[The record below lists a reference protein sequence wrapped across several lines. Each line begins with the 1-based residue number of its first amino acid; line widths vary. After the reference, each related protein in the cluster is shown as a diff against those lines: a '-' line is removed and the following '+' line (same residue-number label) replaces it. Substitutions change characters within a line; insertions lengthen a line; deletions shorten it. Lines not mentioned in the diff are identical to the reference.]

1 MSTSRAIAP
10 SAPKRADPRRREAV
24 ASAFSDS
31 ETMAGPLVA
40 AKVAA
45 CYDAGLVSG
54 PTPKQIGRYQ
64 ILDRVAV
71 GGMAELFKAQLQGQ
85 HGFEKLVAIKKILP
99 HLAGDHSFVEMF
111 IDEARIT
118 AQLDHRNIVAVYEL
132 GTDAD
137 TPYIAMQYV
146 DGLDVL
152 ALLRE
157 CARAQIR
164 LPPDL
169 AALIARDVLDALD
182 YAPNALDARGRP
194 LGIVH
199 RDISPGNVLLSWRGD
214 VKLTDFGIARA
225 AERRHKTEAGTLK
238 GKYGY
243 MSPEQ
248 VSGADVDQRSDLF
261 AVGIL
266 LAEMVMARRLFTSTN
281 DLDILLMVRDA
292 RLDRLHKYASEFPV
306 ELRVLTV
313 RALQRRP
320 EDRWQS
326 AAQFRDA
333 LDEWIRRTT
342 RVTSRDLAAL
352 VGRVINAPTADL
364 EPDAQLSA
372 NPSIPVPEGSGLSG
386 PSTRIHMAQAEAE
399 ARAARAEFIAGDA
412 VPHGLEGDFG
422 SSGTISVSDD
432 DIMPE
437 VPAENAS
444 GPREVG
450 DIRETHVVRLVYRL
464 ARTKATGMLA
474 LEGRAGVLK
483 EAYFTD
489 GQPQFV
495 SSNVER
501 ERLGNFLL
509 AKEAVS
515 PQALQRALSVMHH
528 FGGRLADTLVGL
540 DLLDPL
546 EAYRL
551 LADQVAAKLMETFG
565 WQKGRYTW
573 IPRQPN
579 PHRSRALHL
588 DAMRVIGAGATQI
601 AEPLI
606 DEWLAANTSAFVV
619 REPAQESDLEQFGI
633 GPALLRVY
641 SMLDGRTRLGDLA
654 GKARSTDARLGLLRL
669 TYLLVQTELARLS

>member
-1 MSTSRAIAP
+1 M
-10 SAPKRADPRRREAV
+10 
-24 ASAFSDS
+24 
-31 ETMAGPLVA
+31 
-40 AKVAA
+40 
-45 CYDAGLVSG
+45 SG
-54 PTPKQIGRYQ
+54 PTPKQIGKYQ

-71 GGMAELFKAQLQGQ
+71 GGMAELFKAQLVGQ
-85 HGFEKLVAIKKILP
+85 LGFEKLVAIKKILP
-99 HLAGDHSFVEMF
+99 HLAGDKSFVEMF

-118 AQLDHRNIVAVYEL
+118 AQLDHRNIVGVYEL

-164 LPPDL
+164 LPPDF
-169 AALIARDVLDALD
+169 AALIAREVLDALD
-182 YAPNALDARGRP
+182 YAHHAVDVGGRP
-194 LGIVH
+194 LRIVH

-248 VSGADVDQRSDLF
+248 VSGADIDQRSDLF
-261 AVGIL
+261 SVGIL

-281 DLDILLMVRDA
+281 DLDILLLVRDA
-292 RLDRLHKYASEFPV
+292 RLDRLHKYAQEFPV

-320 EDRWQS
+320 EDRWQT

-333 LDEWIRRTT
+333 IDEWLRRTT
-342 RVTSRDLAAL
+342 RLGPRDLATL
-352 VGRVINAPTADL
+352 IGRVINAPTADL
-364 EPDAQLSA
+364 HGNGNTMEESPADA
-372 NPSIPVPEGSGLSG
+372 NSGLSG
-386 PSTRIHMAQAEAE
+386 PMTKAHLAQAEAD
-399 ARAARAEFIAGDA
+399 AQRARAEFIASDA
-412 VPHGLEGDFG
+412 IPDGITANEG
-422 SSGTISVSDD
+422 SSGTMSVTMDD
-432 DIMPE
+432 AMPE
-437 VPAENAS
+437 GVEPS
-444 GPREVG
+444 SQPREVG
-450 DIRETHVVRLVYRL
+450 ELREQPLLRVVYRL
-464 ARTKATGMLA
+464 AKTKGTGMLT

-483 EAYFTD
+483 EAYFAD

-495 SSNVER
+495 NSNVEK

-509 AKEAVS
+509 EMNALTPA
-515 PQALQRALSVMHH
+515 ALQRALGVMHH

-551 LADQVAAKLMETFG
+551 LAKQVAAKLMEAFS

-573 IPRQPN
+573 TARAAN
-579 PHRSRALHL
+579 PYKSRSLHL
-588 DAMRVIGAGATQI
+588 DAFRVIGAGAAQL
-601 AEPLI
+601 AEPLV
-606 DEWLAANTSAFVV
+606 DEWQQANARAFIS
-619 REPAQESDLEQFGI
+619 RELDPAGELGQFGL
-633 GPALLRVY
+633 GEALLRVH
-641 SMLDGRTRLGDLA
+641 SLLDGRTRLGDL
-654 GKARSTDARLGLLRL
+654 GGRVRSPEARLNLLRL
-669 TYLLVQTELARLS
+669 TYLLVQTDLARLT

>member
-1 MSTSRAIAP
+1 MTG
-10 SAPKRADPRRREAV
+10 V
-24 ASAFSDS
+24 
-31 ETMAGPLVA
+31 
-40 AKVAA
+40 
-45 CYDAGLVSG
+45 
-54 PTPKQIGRYQ
+54 TPKQIGKYQ
-64 ILDRVAV
+64 ILDRLAV
-71 GGMAELFKAQLQGQ
+71 GGMAELFKAKLEGNL
-85 HGFEKLVAIKKILP
+85 GFEKLVAIKKILP
-99 HLAGDHSFVEMF
+99 HLATDRSFVEMF

-118 AQLDHRNIVAVYEL
+118 ASLDHRHIVQVFEL
-132 GTDAD
+132 GNDAD

-164 LPPDL
+164 LPADL
-169 AALIARDVLDALD
+169 CALIARDVLDALD
-182 YAPNALDARGRP
+182 YAHGALDANGRP

-248 VSGADVDQRSDLF
+248 VSSGDVDARSDLF
-261 AVGIL
+261 SVGIL

-333 LDEWIRRTT
+333 LDEWLRRTT
-342 RVTSRDLAAL
+342 RVTSRDLASL
-352 VGRVINAPTADL
+352 IGGVINAPTADL
-364 EPDAQLSA
+364 HGEGGV
-372 NPSIPVPEGSGLSG
+372 VPEQIDDNGLSG
-386 PSTRIHMAQAEAE
+386 PMTRMSIARAEAE
-399 ARAARAEFIAGDA
+399 AKAARAEFIAG
-412 VPHGLEGDFG
+412 EGIPQGVTEFEG
-422 SSGTISVSDD
+422 SSGTISVTDD
-432 DIMPE
+432 DVMPAALE
-437 VPAENAS
+437 GAGS
-444 GPREVG
+444 GPRDVG
-450 DIRETHVVRLVYRL
+450 EIREMPVVRLLYQL
-464 ARTKATGMLA
+464 AKSKATGMLS

-483 EAYFTD
+483 EAYITD
-489 GQPQFV
+489 GQPQYV
-495 SSNVER
+495 SSNVEL

-509 AKEAVS
+509 QQQALT
-515 PQALQRALSVMHH
+515 PQALQRAVSVMHH

-551 LADQVAAKLMETFG
+551 LAKQVAAKLMETFS

-573 IPRQPN
+573 VPRAPN
-579 PHRSRALHL
+579 PYKARALHL
-588 DAMRVIGAGATQI
+588 DAFRVIGAGAATI
-601 AEPLI
+601 GEALVE
-606 DEWLAANTSAFVV
+606 EWLVTNTRNFVI
-619 REPAQESDLEQFGI
+619 REPVQDGELAQFGI
-633 GPALLRVY
+633 GEALLRVY
-641 SMLDGRTRLGDLA
+641 SLLDGRTRLGDLA
-654 GKARSTDARLGLLRL
+654 GRVRSPEARLNLLRL
-669 TYLLVQTELARLS
+669 TFLLVQTDFARLT

>member
-1 MSTSRAIAP
+1 MHHQPPCHPATRWIVGERRTDRVTQTSLRTAKLP
-10 SAPKRADPRRREAV
+10 NWQ
-24 ASAFSDS
+24 
-31 ETMAGPLVA
+31 LA
-40 AKVAA
+40 AL
-45 CYDAGLVSG
+45 YDAALV
-54 PTPKQIGRYQ
+54 TMTTQPKQIGKYQ

-71 GGMAELFKAQLQGQ
+71 GGMAELFKAQLIGQ
-85 HGFEKLVAIKKILP
+85 LGFEKLVAIKKILP
-99 HLAGDHSFVEMF
+99 HLAGDRSFVEMF

-118 AQLDHRNIVAVYEL
+118 AQLDHRNIVSVFEL

-182 YAPNALDARGRP
+182 YAHNALDVQGRP
-194 LGIVH
+194 LRIVH

-248 VSGADVDQRSDLF
+248 VSGSDVDARSDLF
-261 AVGIL
+261 SIGIL

-281 DLDILLMVRDA
+281 ELDILLMVRDA

-342 RVTSRDLAAL
+342 RATARDLAAL
-352 VGRVINAPTADL
+352 IGRVINSPTADL
-364 EPDAQLSA
+364 EGTTPDANRVLEDE
-372 NPSIPVPEGSGLSG
+372 PSGLSG
-386 PSTRIHMAQAEAE
+386 PGTRINMAAAEAE
-399 ARAARAEFIAGDA
+399 AARARAEFIASHA
-412 VPHGLEGDFG
+412 VPDPARDFG
-422 SSGTISVSDD
+422 SGATTLSGD

-437 VPAENAS
+437 KPAEQPS
-444 GPREVG
+444 GPREIGELKEQPVL
-450 DIRETHVVRLVYRL
+450 RVLFRL
-464 ARTKATGMLA
+464 ARTKGTGMLV

-483 EAYFTD
+483 EAYFLE

-495 SSNVER
+495 NSNVES

-509 AKEAVS
+509 EQQALS
-515 PQALQRALSVMHH
+515 PQALQRAISVMHH

-546 EAYRL
+546 EAYRM
-551 LADQVAAKLMETFG
+551 LAKQVAAKLIETFS

-573 IPRQPN
+573 TPRTQN
-579 PHRSRALHL
+579 PYKSRSLHL
-588 DAMRVIGAGATQI
+588 DAFRVIGAGAAQLT
-601 AEPLI
+601 ETLV
-606 DEWLAANTSAFVV
+606 DDWLATNTRAFVS
-619 REPAQESDLEQFGI
+619 REPAQESDLAQFGL
-633 GPALLRVY
+633 GEALMRVY
-641 SMLDGRTRLGDLA
+641 SLLDGRTRLGDLA
-654 GKARSTDARLGLLRL
+654 ARVRSKEARLNLLRL
-669 TYLLVQTELARLS
+669 AYLLVQTDFARLS

>member
-1 MSTSRAIAP
+1 MSVGP
-10 SAPKRADPRRREAV
+10 PPK
-24 ASAFSDS
+24 
-31 ETMAGPLVA
+31 T
-40 AKVAA
+40 
-45 CYDAGLVSG
+45 
-54 PTPKQIGRYQ
+54 IGRYQ
-64 ILDRVAV
+64 IIDRLAV
-71 GGMAELFKAQLQGQ
+71 GGMAELFKATLVGQ

-99 HLAGDHSFVEMF
+99 HLAVDQSFVEMF

-118 AQLDHRNIVAVYEL
+118 AQLDHRHIVAVFEL

-182 YAPNALDARGRP
+182 YAHNATDTSGRP

-248 VSGADVDQRSDLF
+248 VSGGDVDARADLF
-261 AVGIL
+261 SVGIL

-333 LDEWIRRTT
+333 IDEWIRRTT
-342 RVTSRDLAAL
+342 RVTSRDLGTL
-352 VGRVINAPTADL
+352 IGRVINQPTAEL
-364 EPDAQLSA
+364 EGVVEETKD
-372 NPSIPVPEGSGLSG
+372 EGLSG
-386 PSTRIHMAQAEAE
+386 PMTRMSIAKAEAE
-399 ARAARAEFIAGDA
+399 AALARAQYIAGDA
-412 VPHGLEGDFG
+412 IPDGIGFEG
-422 SSGTISVSDD
+422 SSGTVSISDD
-432 DIMPE
+432 DVMPE
-437 VPAENAS
+437 PLEQAS

-450 DIRETHVVRLVYRL
+450 DLREHPVLRVVYRL
-464 ARTKATGMLA
+464 AKTKGTGMLS

-483 EAYFTD
+483 EAYFAD

-495 SSNVER
+495 NSNVES

-509 AKEAVS
+509 EQEALT
-515 PQALQRALSVMHH
+515 PQALQRAVAVMHH

-551 LADQVAAKLMETFG
+551 LAKQVAAKLMEAFS

-573 IPRQPN
+573 TPRAVN
-579 PHRSRALHL
+579 PYKSRALHL
-588 DAMRVIGAGATQI
+588 DAFRVIGAGSAQLGEPLVDEWVQAHTRTFLV
-601 AEPLI
+601 AEPVQ
-606 DEWLAANTSAFVV
+606 DGELA
-619 REPAQESDLEQFGI
+619 QFGL
-633 GPALLRVY
+633 GEALLRVY
-641 SMLDGRTRLGDLA
+641 SLMDGRTRLGDLA
-654 GKARSTDARLGLLRL
+654 ARVRSPEARLNLLRL
-669 TYLLVQTELARLS
+669 TYLLVQTDLARLS

>member
-1 MSTSRAIAP
+1 
-10 SAPKRADPRRREAV
+10 
-24 ASAFSDS
+24 
-31 ETMAGPLVA
+31 
-40 AKVAA
+40 
-45 CYDAGLVSG
+45 VSG
-54 PTPKQIGRYQ
+54 GTPKQIGRYQ

-71 GGMAELFKAQLQGQ
+71 GGMAELFKAQLQGNL
-85 HGFEKLVAIKKILP
+85 GFEKLVAIKKILP
-99 HLAGDHSFVEMF
+99 HLAADKNFIEMF

-118 AQLDHRNIVAVYEL
+118 AQLDHRNIVGVYEL

-152 ALLRE
+152 GLLRE
-157 CARAQIR
+157 CARAQVR

-182 YAPNALDARGRP
+182 YAHNALDVQGRS
-194 LGIVH
+194 LEIVH

-225 AERRHKTEAGTLK
+225 AERKHKTEAGTLK

-248 VSGADVDQRSDLF
+248 VSGGDVDQRSDLF
-261 AVGIL
+261 SVGIL
-266 LAEMVMARRLFTSTN
+266 LAEMVMARRLFTSVN

-320 EDRWQS
+320 EDRWQT

-342 RVTSRDLAAL
+342 RVSSRDLAML
-352 VGRVINAPTADL
+352 LGRVINTPTADL
-364 EPDAQLSA
+364 ERDAVIDQPTMES
-372 NPSIPVPEGSGLSG
+372 PSGMSG
-386 PSTRIHMAQAEAE
+386 PSTRMSQAAAEAE
-399 ARAARAEFIAGDA
+399 AQQAREEFIAGESDDA
-412 VPHGLEGDFG
+412 PPERPSV
-422 SSGTISVSDD
+422 GTITVTDD

-437 VPAENAS
+437 GPSEQTS
-444 GPREVG
+444 GPREIG
-450 DIRETHVVRLVYRL
+450 DLKEHPVLRVVYRL
-464 ARTKATGMLA
+464 AKTKGTGMLA

-483 EAYFTD
+483 EAYFSE

-495 SSNVER
+495 NSNVES

-509 AKEAVS
+509 EQKALS
-515 PQALQRALSVMHH
+515 PAALQRAVAVMHH

-551 LADQVAAKLMETFG
+551 LAKQVAAKLMESFS

-573 IPRQPN
+573 TPRQHN
-579 PHRSRALHL
+579 PYKSRSLHL
-588 DAMRVIGAGATQI
+588 DAYRVIGAGATQI
-601 AEPLI
+601 GEPLI
-606 DEWLAANTSAFVV
+606 DDWLRTHATLFIS
-619 REPAQESDLEQFGI
+619 REAVQEGELNQFGV
-633 GPALLRVY
+633 GEALLRVY
-641 SMLDGRTRLGDLA
+641 SLLDGRTRLGDLA
-654 GKARSTDARLGLLRL
+654 ARVRSAEARLNLLRL
-669 TYLLVQTELARLS
+669 TYLLVQTEHARLS

>member
-1 MSTSRAIAP
+1 MYSDRVVIA
-10 SAPKRADPRRREAV
+10 AMPKAV
-24 ASAFSDS
+24 
-31 ETMAGPLVA
+31 
-40 AKVAA
+40 
-45 CYDAGLVSG
+45 
-54 PTPKQIGRYQ
+54 GRYQ
-64 ILDRVAV
+64 IIDRLAV
-71 GGMAELFKAQLQGQ
+71 GGMAELFKATLTGD

-99 HLAGDHSFVEMF
+99 HLATDKSFVEMF

-118 AQLDHRNIVAVYEL
+118 AQLDHRHIVQVFEL

-164 LPPDL
+164 LPADL

-182 YAPNALDARGRP
+182 YAHNALDTSGRA

-248 VSGADVDQRSDLF
+248 VSGAEVDPRSDLF

-292 RLDRLHKYASEFPV
+292 RLDRLHKYAAEFPV
-306 ELRVLTV
+306 ELRVLTT

-326 AAQFRDA
+326 AAEFRDA

-342 RVTSRDLAAL
+342 RVSSRTLAAL
-352 VGRVINAPTADL
+352 LGQVINAPTADL
-364 EPDAQLSA
+364 ETVLAVESPD
-372 NPSIPVPEGSGLSG
+372 VSGLSG
-386 PSTRIHMAQAEAE
+386 PQTRMSQAAADAEA
-399 ARAARAEFIAGDA
+399 ARARAEFISGEIPTILGDVGAPAVRAGDDDVAAEA
-412 VPHGLEGDFG
+412 V
-422 SSGTISVSDD
+422 
-432 DIMPE
+432 DIP
-437 VPAENAS
+437 S
-444 GPREVG
+444 GPRETGEIAQDPVL
-450 DIRETHVVRLVYRL
+450 RVVYRL
-464 ARTKATGMLA
+464 ARSHGTGMLA

-483 EAYFTD
+483 EAYLVD

-495 SSNVER
+495 SSNVES
-501 ERLGNFLL
+501 ERLGNYLIQQGAL
-509 AKEAVS
+509 T
-515 PQALQRALSVMHH
+515 PQALARATSVVHH

-540 DLLDPL
+540 DILDPL

-551 LADQVAAKLMETFG
+551 LAKQVAAKLMEAFS

-573 IPRQPN
+573 TPRHPN
-579 PHRSRALHL
+579 PWKARSLHL
-588 DAMRVIGAGATQI
+588 DAFRVIGAGAAQLG
-601 AEPLI
+601 EPLI
-606 DEWLAANTSAFVV
+606 EDWMAADVKAFVV
-619 REPAQESDLEQFGI
+619 REPIQDGELAQFGL
-633 GPALLRVY
+633 GDALLKVY
-641 SMLDGRTRLGDLA
+641 SLLDGRTRLGELA
-654 GKARSTDARLGLLRL
+654 GKVRSPEARMNLLRL
-669 TYLLVQTELARLS
+669 TYLLVQTDLARLS

>member
-1 MSTSRAIAP
+1 MTA
-10 SAPKRADPRRREAV
+10 
-24 ASAFSDS
+24 
-31 ETMAGPLVA
+31 
-40 AKVAA
+40 
-45 CYDAGLVSG
+45 
-54 PTPKQIGRYQ
+54 TPKQIGKYQ
-64 ILDRVAV
+64 ILDRLAV
-71 GGMAELFKAQLQGQ
+71 GGMAELFKAQLIGQ
-85 HGFEKLVAIKKILP
+85 LGFEKLVAIKKILP
-99 HLAGDHSFVEMF
+99 HLATDRSFVEMF

-118 AQLDHRNIVAVYEL
+118 AQLDHRNIVSVYEL

-169 AALIARDVLDALD
+169 AALIARDVLEALD
-182 YAPNALDARGRP
+182 YAHNALDVGGRR
-194 LGIVH
+194 LSIVH

-248 VSGADVDQRSDLF
+248 VSGNDVDARSDLF
-261 AVGIL
+261 SVGIL

-292 RLDRLHKYASEFPV
+292 RLDRLHKYAQEFPV

-320 EDRWQS
+320 EDRWQT
-326 AAQFRDA
+326 AGQFRDA
-333 LDEWIRRTT
+333 IDEWIRRTT
-342 RVTSRDLAAL
+342 RVTSRDLATL
-352 VGRVINAPTADL
+352 IGRVINAPTADL
-364 EPDAQLSA
+364 HGTGGGVIDEPLESD
-372 NPSIPVPEGSGLSG
+372 SGLSG
-386 PSTRIHMAQAEAE
+386 PMTRAHLAQAEAD
-399 ARAARAEFIAGDA
+399 ARRARAEFIAG
-412 VPHGLEGDFG
+412 EGIPEGVTAYEG
-422 SSGTISVSDD
+422 SSGTITVTEDD
-432 DIMPE
+432 VMPE
-437 VPAENAS
+437 AIEPTS

-450 DIRETHVVRLVYRL
+450 DLRDQPLIRVVYRL
-464 ARTKATGMLA
+464 AKTKATGMLS

-483 EAYFTD
+483 EAYFTE

-495 SSNVER
+495 NSNVES

-509 AKEAVS
+509 EQKALT
-515 PQALQRALSVMHH
+515 PQALQRAVSVMHH

-551 LADQVAAKLMETFG
+551 LAKQVAAKLMEAFG
-565 WQKGRYTW
+565 WPKGRYTW
-573 IPRQPN
+573 TPRAQN
-579 PHRSRALHL
+579 PYRSRSLHL
-588 DAMRVIGAGATQI
+588 DAFRVIGAGAAQLSE
-601 AEPLI
+601 ALV
-606 DEWLAANTSAFVV
+606 DEWQTANARAFVS
-619 REPAQESDLEQFGI
+619 REPAQEGELAQFGL
-633 GPALLRVY
+633 GEALLRVY
-641 SMLDGRTRLGDLA
+641 SLLDGRTRLGDLA
-654 GKARSTDARLGLLRL
+654 ARVRSPEARLNLLRL
-669 TYLLVQTELARLS
+669 TYLLVQTELARLC

>member
-1 MSTSRAIAP
+1 MAAAPTMYSERVVIAP
-10 SAPKRADPRRREAV
+10 IPKAV
-24 ASAFSDS
+24 
-31 ETMAGPLVA
+31 
-40 AKVAA
+40 
-45 CYDAGLVSG
+45 
-54 PTPKQIGRYQ
+54 GRYQ
-64 ILDRVAV
+64 ILDRLAI
-71 GGMAELFKAQLQGQ
+71 GGMAELFKATLTAD
-85 HGFEKLVAIKKILP
+85 HGFEKLVVIKKILP
-99 HLAGDHSFVEMF
+99 HLANDKSFVEMF

-118 AQLDHRNIVAVYEL
+118 AQLDHGHIVQVFEL

-137 TPYIAMQYV
+137 TPYIAMQFV

-164 LPPDL
+164 LLPDL

-182 YAPNALDARGRP
+182 YAHNAIDSSGRP
-194 LGIVH
+194 LGIIH

-248 VSGADVDQRSDLF
+248 VSGSEIDARSDLF
-261 AVGIL
+261 SVGIV

-333 LDEWIRRTT
+333 LDEWLRRTN
-342 RVTSRDLAAL
+342 RVSSRDLATL
-352 VGRVINAPTADL
+352 LGRVINAPTADL
-364 EPDAQLSA
+364 EGVVATEDDDQAA
-372 NPSIPVPEGSGLSG
+372 LSG
-386 PSTRIHMAQAEAE
+386 PLTRMSQAQAEIEAAR
-399 ARAARAEFIAGDA
+399 ARAAFISGEAIPTGVAGD
-412 VPHGLEGDFG
+412 VI
-422 SSGTISVSDD
+422 SSPVIQIGDD
-432 DIMPE
+432 D
-437 VPAENAS
+437 VAAEDVDIPS

-450 DIRETHVVRLVYRL
+450 EIAQHPILRVVYRL
-464 ARTKATGMLA
+464 AKAKETGMLA

-483 EAYFTD
+483 EAYFVD

-495 SSNVER
+495 SSNVEG
-501 ERLGNFLL
+501 ERLGNFLVQQGAL
-509 AKEAVS
+509 T
-515 PQALQRALSVMHH
+515 PQALQRAISVMHH

-540 DLLDPL
+540 DILDPL

-551 LADQVAAKLMETFG
+551 LAKQVAAKLMEAFS
-565 WQKGRYTW
+565 WLKGRYTW
-573 IPRQPN
+573 TPRHPN
-579 PHRSRALHL
+579 PWKARSLHL
-588 DAMRVIGAGATQI
+588 DAFRVIGAGAAQLG
-601 AEPLI
+601 EPMI
-606 DEWLAANTSAFVV
+606 EDWLATHQKAFIV
-619 REPAQESDLEQFGI
+619 REPIQDGDLAQFGL
-633 GPALLRVY
+633 GDALLKVY
-641 SMLDGRTRLGDLA
+641 SLLDGRTRLGELA
-654 GKARSTDARLGLLRL
+654 GKVRSPEARINLLRL
-669 TYLLVQTELARLS
+669 TYLLVQTDLSRLS

>member
-1 MSTSRAIAP
+1 MNVAI
-10 SAPKRADPRRREAV
+10 PKTV
-24 ASAFSDS
+24 
-31 ETMAGPLVA
+31 
-40 AKVAA
+40 
-45 CYDAGLVSG
+45 
-54 PTPKQIGRYQ
+54 GRYQ
-64 ILDRVAV
+64 ILDRLAV
-71 GGMAELFKAQLQGQ
+71 GGMAELFKATLTGE

-99 HLAGDHSFVEMF
+99 HLATDSSFVEMF

-118 AQLDHRNIVAVYEL
+118 AQLDHRHIVQVFEL

-137 TPYIAMQYV
+137 TPYIAMQFV

-169 AALIARDVLDALD
+169 AAMIARDVCDALD
-182 YAPNALDARGRP
+182 YAHNALDSSGKA

-248 VSGADVDQRSDLF
+248 VSGGEIDARSDLF
-261 AVGIL
+261 SVGIL

-306 ELRVLTV
+306 ELRVLTT

-326 AAQFRDA
+326 AGQMRDA
-333 LDEWIRRTT
+333 LDEWIRRTS
-342 RVTSRDLAAL
+342 RVGSRELAQL
-352 VGRVINAPTADL
+352 IGSVIKAPTADL
-364 EPDAQLSA
+364 DGVVADTTTDDNA
-372 NPSIPVPEGSGLSG
+372 LSG
-386 PSTRIHMAQAEAE
+386 PMTRMSQAKAEADAAR
-399 ARAARAEFIAGDA
+399 ARAAYISGEG
-412 VPHGLEGDFG
+412 VPVNEHNAQE
-422 SSGTISVSDD
+422 SSGIMIVSEDD
-432 DIMPE
+432 LAPGAVE
-437 VPAENAS
+437 AP

-450 DIRETHVVRLVYRL
+450 DLREQPVMRVVYRL
-464 ARTKATGMLA
+464 SKNHGTGMLA

-483 EAYFTD
+483 EVYFVE

-495 SSNVER
+495 NSNVEA
-501 ERLGNFLL
+501 ERLGTYLIQAGAL
-509 AKEAVS
+509 T
-515 PQALQRALSVMHH
+515 PQSLQRAVSVMHH

-540 DLLDPL
+540 DILDPL

-551 LADQVAAKLMETFG
+551 LAKQVAAKLMEAFS
-565 WQKGRYTW
+565 WPKGRYTW
-573 IPRQPN
+573 SPGHPN
-579 PHRSRALHL
+579 PWKARSLHL
-588 DAMRVIGAGATQI
+588 DAHRVIGAGAAQLT
-601 AEPLI
+601 ETLI
-606 DEWLAANTSAFVV
+606 DEWMSNHGKAFIVG
-619 REPAQESDLEQFGI
+619 ESLVEGELQQFGL
-633 GPALLRVY
+633 GEALLRVY
-641 SMLDGRTRLGDLA
+641 SLLDGRTRLSDLA
-654 GKARSTDARLGLLRL
+654 GRVRSPEARLNLLRL
-669 TYLLVQTELARLS
+669 TYLLVQTDLARLS

>member
-1 MSTSRAIAP
+1 VTGVI
-10 SAPKRADPRRREAV
+10 
-24 ASAFSDS
+24 
-31 ETMAGPLVA
+31 
-40 AKVAA
+40 
-45 CYDAGLVSG
+45 
-54 PTPKQIGRYQ
+54 PTPKQIGKYQ
-64 ILDRVAV
+64 ILDRLAI
-71 GGMAELFKAQLQGQ
+71 GGMAELFKAQLIGNL
-85 HGFEKLVAIKKILP
+85 GFEKLVAIKKILP
-99 HLAGDHSFVEMF
+99 HLANDRTFVEMF

-118 AQLDHRNIVAVYEL
+118 AQLDHRHIVQVFEL

-169 AALIARDVLDALD
+169 AAIIARDVLDALD
-182 YAPNALDARGRP
+182 YAHQALDVHGRP
-194 LGIVH
+194 LGIIH

-225 AERRHKTEAGTLK
+225 AERRHKTETGTLK

-248 VSGADVDQRSDLF
+248 VSGAEIDSRSDLF

-281 DLDILLMVRDA
+281 ELDILLMVRDA

-320 EDRWQS
+320 EDRWQT

-333 LDEWIRRTT
+333 IDEWIRRTT
-342 RVTSRDLAAL
+342 RVTSRDLASLIGA
-352 VGRVINAPTADL
+352 VINAPTADL
-364 EPDAQLSA
+364 VEGAISEETDEDAGLA
-372 NPSIPVPEGSGLSG
+372 GPMTRMSI
-386 PSTRIHMAQAEAE
+386 AKAEAE
-399 ARAARAEFIAGDA
+399 AKAARAEYNSVEGIPDG
-412 VPHGLEGDFG
+412 VPGFEG
-422 SSGTISVSDD
+422 SSGTISVSEDD
-432 DIMPE
+432 VMPE
-437 VPAENAS
+437 AVEKTS

-450 DIRETHVVRLVYRL
+450 DLKEQPVLRVLYRL
-464 ARTKATGMLA
+464 GRSKATGMLS

-483 EAYFTD
+483 EAYMTD

-495 SSNVER
+495 NSNVES

-509 AKEAVS
+509 EQKALT
-515 PQALQRALSVMHH
+515 PQALQRAVSVMHH

-551 LADQVAAKLMETFG
+551 LAKQVAAKLMESFS

-573 IPRQPN
+573 TPRAPN
-579 PHRSRALHL
+579 PYKSRALHL
-588 DAMRVIGAGATQI
+588 DAFRVIGAGAAQI
-601 AEPLI
+601 GEPLI
-606 DEWLAANTSAFVV
+606 EDWLAANGQAFVA
-619 REPAQESDLEQFGI
+619 REPVQDGELAQFGL
-633 GPALLRVY
+633 GEALLRVY
-641 SMLDGRTRLGDLA
+641 SLLDGRTRLGELA
-654 GKARSTDARLGLLRL
+654 GRVRSPEARLNLLRL

>member
-1 MSTSRAIAP
+1 
-10 SAPKRADPRRREAV
+10 
-24 ASAFSDS
+24 
-31 ETMAGPLVA
+31 
-40 AKVAA
+40 
-45 CYDAGLVSG
+45 VSG
-54 PTPKQIGRYQ
+54 STPKQIGKYQ
-64 ILDRVAV
+64 ILDRLAV
-71 GGMAELFKAQLQGQ
+71 GGMAELFKASQQGQ

-99 HLAGDHSFVEMF
+99 HLATDKSFVEMF

-118 AQLDHRNIVAVYEL
+118 AQLDHRHIVQVFEL

-164 LPPDL
+164 LPADL

-182 YAPNALDARGRP
+182 YAHHAVDQRGKA

-248 VSGADVDQRSDLF
+248 VSSGEVDGRSDLF
-261 AVGIL
+261 SVGIL

-292 RLDRLHKYASEFPV
+292 RLDRLHKYAAEFPV

-326 AAQFRDA
+326 AALFRDA

-352 VGRVINAPTADL
+352 IGSVINAPTADL
-364 EPDAQLSA
+364 HGDGAVIEPSDDNA
-372 NPSIPVPEGSGLSG
+372 GLSG
-386 PSTRIHMAQAEAE
+386 PMTRMSIAKAEAE
-399 ARAARAEFIAGDA
+399 AKAARAEFIAG
-412 VPHGLEGDFG
+412 EGIPEGVTAFEG
-422 SSGTISVSDD
+422 SSGTISVTEDD
-432 DIMPE
+432 VMPE
-437 VPAENAS
+437 PLDIS
-444 GPREVG
+444 GGREVG
-450 DIRETHVVRLVYRL
+450 DFKETPVLKLIYRL
-464 ARTKATGMLA
+464 ARTKATGMLS

-483 EAYFTD
+483 EAYITE

-495 SSNVER
+495 NSNIES

-509 AKEAVS
+509 EQKALT
-515 PQALQRALSVMHH
+515 PQALQRAVSVMHH

-551 LADQVAAKLMETFG
+551 LAKQVAAKLIECFS

-573 IPRQPN
+573 LPRAPN
-579 PHRSRALHL
+579 PYRSRALHL
-588 DAMRVIGAGATQI
+588 DPFRVIGAGAAQVG
-601 AEPLI
+601 EPLV
-606 DEWLAANTSAFVV
+606 DEWLKENTRAFAS
-619 REPAQESDLEQFGI
+619 REPVQEGELAQFGL
-633 GPALLRVY
+633 GEALLRVY
-641 SMLDGRTRLGDLA
+641 SLLDGRTRLGDLA
-654 GKARSTDARLGLLRL
+654 ARVRSPEARLNLLRL
-669 TYLLVQTELARLS
+669 AYLLVQTDLARLT

>member
-1 MSTSRAIAP
+1 MTS
-10 SAPKRADPRRREAV
+10 S
-24 ASAFSDS
+24 
-31 ETMAGPLVA
+31 
-40 AKVAA
+40 
-45 CYDAGLVSG
+45 
-54 PTPKQIGRYQ
+54 TPKQIGRYQ
-64 ILDRVAV
+64 ILDRLAV
-71 GGMAELFKAQLQGQ
+71 GGMAELFKAQLIGNL
-85 HGFEKLVAIKKILP
+85 GFEKLVAIKKILP
-99 HLAGDHSFVEMF
+99 HLATDKSFVEMF

-118 AQLDHRNIVAVYEL
+118 AQLDHRHIVQVFEL

-169 AALIARDVLDALD
+169 CALIARDVLDALD
-182 YAPNALDARGRP
+182 YAHTALDVNGRA

-248 VSGADVDQRSDLF
+248 VSSGDVDTRSDLF
-261 AVGIL
+261 SVGIL

-292 RLDRLHKYASEFPV
+292 RLDRLHKYAAEFPV

-342 RVTSRDLAAL
+342 RVTARDLAHL
-352 VGRVINAPTADL
+352 IGRVINAPTANL
-364 EPDAQLSA
+364 HPDAVA
-372 NPSIPVPEGSGLSG
+372 ETDDDNGLSG
-386 PSTRIHMAQAEAE
+386 PMTRLSIAKAEAE
-399 ARAARAEFIAGDA
+399 AKAARAEFIRG
-412 VPHGLEGDFG
+412 EGIPEGVTGNEG
-422 SSGTISVSDD
+422 SSGTISVTQDD
-432 DIMPE
+432 VLPE
-437 VPAENAS
+437 QPTRDAS

-450 DIRETHVVRLVYRL
+450 ELRDHPVLRVVHRL
-464 ARTKATGMLA
+464 ARTKGTGMLT

-483 EAYFTD
+483 EAYFSE

-495 SSNVER
+495 NSNVES

-509 AKEAVS
+509 TQNAVT
-515 PQALQRALSVMHH
+515 PQALQRAVSVMHH

-551 LADQVAAKLMETFG
+551 LAKQVAAKLMEAFS
-565 WQKGRYTW
+565 WQKGHYTW
-573 IPRQPN
+573 IPRAAN
-579 PHRSRALHL
+579 PYKSRSLHL
-588 DAMRVIGAGATQI
+588 DAFRVLGAGAAQLV
-601 AEPLI
+601 EPLV
-606 DEWLAANTSAFVV
+606 DEWLEANAGQFVV
-619 REPAQESDLEQFGI
+619 GEPVQDGELGQFGL
-633 GPALLRVY
+633 GEALLRVY
-641 SMLDGRTRLGDLA
+641 SLLDGRTRLGDLA
-654 GKARSTDARLGLLRL
+654 GRVRSKEARLNLLRL
-669 TYLLVQTELARLS
+669 TYLLVQTDLARLS

>member
-1 MSTSRAIAP
+1 
-10 SAPKRADPRRREAV
+10 
-24 ASAFSDS
+24 
-31 ETMAGPLVA
+31 
-40 AKVAA
+40 
-45 CYDAGLVSG
+45 VSG
-54 PTPKQIGRYQ
+54 VTPKQIGKYQ
-64 ILDRVAV
+64 ILDRLAV
-71 GGMAELFKAQLQGQ
+71 GGMAELFKAKLEGNL
-85 HGFEKLVAIKKILP
+85 GFEKLVAIKKILP
-99 HLAGDHSFVEMF
+99 HLATDRSFVEMF

-118 AQLDHRNIVAVYEL
+118 ASLDHRHIVQVFEL
-132 GTDAD
+132 GNDAD

-164 LPPDL
+164 LPADL
-169 AALIARDVLDALD
+169 CALIARDVLDALD
-182 YAPNALDARGRP
+182 YAHNALDANGRR

-225 AERRHKTEAGTLK
+225 AERSHKTEAGTLK

-248 VSGADVDQRSDLF
+248 VSSGDVDARSDLF
-261 AVGIL
+261 SVGIL

-320 EDRWQS
+320 EDRWQN
-326 AAQFRDA
+326 AGQFRDA

-342 RVTSRDLAAL
+342 RVSARDLASFI
-352 VGRVINAPTADL
+352 GGVINAPTADL
-364 EPDAQLSA
+364 HGEGVVPQQLEED
-372 NPSIPVPEGSGLSG
+372 NGLSG
-386 PSTRIHMAQAEAE
+386 PMTRMSIAKAEAE
-399 ARAARAEFIAGDA
+399 AKAARAEFIAG
-412 VPHGLEGDFG
+412 EGIPQGVTDFEG
-422 SSGTISVSDD
+422 SSGTMSVTEDD
-432 DIMPE
+432 VMPE
-437 VPAENAS
+437 GVEGGS
-444 GPREVG
+444 GPRDVG
-450 DIRETHVVRLVYRL
+450 ELKETPVLRLLYQL
-464 ARTKATGMLA
+464 AKTKATGMLS

-483 EAYFTD
+483 EAYITD
-489 GQPQFV
+489 GQPQYV
-495 SSNVER
+495 SSNVDS

-509 AKEAVS
+509 QQQALT
-515 PQALQRALSVMHH
+515 PQALQRAVSVMHH

-551 LADQVAAKLMETFG
+551 LAKQVAAKLMETFS

-573 IPRQPN
+573 VPRAPN
-579 PHRSRALHL
+579 PYKTRALHL
-588 DAMRVIGAGATQI
+588 DAFRVIGAGAASI
-601 AEPLI
+601 AEPLVE
-606 DEWLAANTSAFVV
+606 DWLATNARGFVI
-619 REPAQESDLEQFGI
+619 REAMQDGELAQFGI
-633 GPALLRVY
+633 GEALLRVY
-641 SMLDGRTRLGDLA
+641 SLLDGRTRLGDLA
-654 GKARSTDARLGLLRL
+654 GRVRSPEARLNLLRL
-669 TYLLVQTELARLS
+669 TFLLVHTDFARLT

>member
-1 MSTSRAIAP
+1 M
-10 SAPKRADPRRREAV
+10 
-24 ASAFSDS
+24 
-31 ETMAGPLVA
+31 
-40 AKVAA
+40 
-45 CYDAGLVSG
+45 SG

-85 HGFEKLVAIKKILP
+85 LGFEKLVAIKKILP
-99 HLAGDHSFVEMF
+99 HLATDKNFVEMF

-118 AQLDHRNIVAVYEL
+118 AQLDHRNIVGVYEL

-164 LPPDL
+164 LPPEL

-182 YAPNALDARGRP
+182 YAHNAIDVQGRA
-194 LGIVH
+194 LKIVH

-248 VSGADVDQRSDLF
+248 VSGGDVDERSDLF
-261 AVGIL
+261 SVGIL
-266 LAEMVMARRLFTSTN
+266 LAEMVMARRLFTSVN

-292 RLDRLHKYASEFPV
+292 RLDRLHKYAAEFPV

-333 LDEWIRRTT
+333 LDEWIRRTS
-342 RVTSRDLAAL
+342 RVTSRDLAML
-352 VGRVINAPTADL
+352 IGRVINSPTADL
-364 EPDAQLSA
+364 ESHIDT
-372 NPSIPVPEGSGLSG
+372 PVAETSGLSG
-386 PSTRIHMAQAEAE
+386 PSTRVSMQAAELE
-399 ARAARAEFIAGDA
+399 ARAARAEFIAGEG
-412 VPHGLEGDFG
+412 VPDGVIGEPG
-422 SSGTISVSDD
+422 SSGTITVSDD
-432 DIMPE
+432 DVMPE
-437 VPAENAS
+437 TPREQSSA
-444 GPREVG
+444 PREVG
-450 DIRETHVVRLVYRL
+450 DLRENPVLRVVYRL
-464 ARTKATGMLA
+464 AKTKGTGMLA

-483 EAYFTD
+483 EAFFTE

-495 SSNVER
+495 SSNVES
-501 ERLGNFLL
+501 ERLGNYLL
-509 AKEAVS
+509 QQEAIS
-515 PQALQRALSVMHH
+515 PQALQRAVSVMHH

-551 LADQVAAKLMETFG
+551 LAKQVAAKLMESFS

-573 IPRQPN
+573 TPRQHN
-579 PHRSRALHL
+579 PYKSRSLHL
-588 DAMRVIGAGATQI
+588 DAHRVIGAGAVQI

-606 DEWLAANTSAFVV
+606 DEWLSANTRMFIA
-619 REPAQESDLEQFGI
+619 REPTQDAELAQFGV
-633 GPALLRVY
+633 GDALMRVY
-641 SMLDGRTRLGDLA
+641 SLLDGRTRLGDLA
-654 GKARSTDARLGLLRL
+654 ARVRSPEARLNLLRL
-669 TYLLVQTELARLS
+669 TYLLVQTEHARLS

>member
-1 MSTSRAIAP
+1 
-10 SAPKRADPRRREAV
+10 
-24 ASAFSDS
+24 
-31 ETMAGPLVA
+31 
-40 AKVAA
+40 
-45 CYDAGLVSG
+45 
-54 PTPKQIGRYQ
+54 
-64 ILDRVAV
+64 
-71 GGMAELFKAQLQGQ
+71 MAELFKATLVGQ

-99 HLAGDHSFVEMF
+99 HLATDQSFVEMF

-118 AQLDHRNIVAVYEL
+118 AQLDHRHIVQVFEL

-182 YAPNALDARGRP
+182 YAHNAVDAHGRS

-248 VSGADVDQRSDLF
+248 VSGGDVDARADLF
-261 AVGIL
+261 SIGIL

-326 AAQFRDA
+326 AALFRDA

-352 VGRVINAPTADL
+352 IGRVINEPTADL
-364 EPDAQLSA
+364 EGVVEETKD
-372 NPSIPVPEGSGLSG
+372 EGLSG
-386 PSTRIHMAQAEAE
+386 PMTRMSIAKAEAE
-399 ARAARAEFIAGDA
+399 AALARAQYIAGDA
-412 VPHGLEGDFG
+412 IPDNVGFEG
-422 SSGTISVSDD
+422 SSGTISVTEDD
-432 DIMPE
+432 VMPE
-437 VPAENAS
+437 APEQAS

-450 DIRETHVVRLVYRL
+450 DLRESPVVRVVYRL
-464 ARTKATGMLA
+464 AKTKGTGLLT

-483 EAYFTD
+483 EAYFVD

-495 SSNVER
+495 NSNVDS

-509 AKEAVS
+509 EQKALT
-515 PQALQRALSVMHH
+515 PQALQRAVAVMHH

-551 LADQVAAKLMETFG
+551 LAKQVAAKLMEAFS

-573 IPRQPN
+573 TPRAAN
-579 PHRSRALHL
+579 PYKSRALHL
-588 DAMRVIGAGATQI
+588 DAFRVIGAGAAQI
-601 AEPLI
+601 GEPLV
-606 DEWLAANTSAFVV
+606 DEWLQSHTRTFLVA
-619 REPAQESDLEQFGI
+619 EPVQDGELAQFGL
-633 GPALLRVY
+633 GEALLRVY
-641 SMLDGRTRLGDLA
+641 SLMDGRTRLGDLA
-654 GKARSTDARLGLLRL
+654 ARVRSPEARLNLLRL
-669 TYLLVQTELARLS
+669 TYLLVQTDLARLS

>member
-1 MSTSRAIAP
+1 M
-10 SAPKRADPRRREAV
+10 
-24 ASAFSDS
+24 
-31 ETMAGPLVA
+31 
-40 AKVAA
+40 
-45 CYDAGLVSG
+45 
-54 PTPKQIGRYQ
+54 PKQIGRYQ
-64 ILDRVAV
+64 ILDRLAV
-71 GGMAELFKAQLQGQ
+71 GGMAELFKAQMIGNL
-85 HGFEKLVAIKKILP
+85 GFEKLVAIKKILP
-99 HLAGDHSFVEMF
+99 HLAGDRSFVEMF

-118 AQLDHRNIVAVYEL
+118 AQLDHKHIVSVSEL

-137 TPYIAMQYV
+137 TPYIVMQFV

-164 LPPDL
+164 LAPDL

-182 YAPNALDARGRP
+182 YAHNALDVSGRP

-248 VSGADVDQRSDLF
+248 VSNSEIDQRSDLF
-261 AVGIL
+261 SVGIL

-292 RLDRLHKYASEFPV
+292 RLDRLHKYAAEFPV

-313 RALQRRP
+313 RALQRRA
-320 EDRWQS
+320 EDRWQT
-326 AAQFRDA
+326 AGQFRDA
-333 LDEWIRRTT
+333 IDEWLRRTT
-342 RVTSRDLAAL
+342 RVTSRDLASL
-352 VGRVINAPTADL
+352 IGRVINSPTADL
-364 EPDAQLSA
+364 HGT
-372 NPSIPVPEGSGLSG
+372 VEGLQEERSGLSG
-386 PSTRIHMAQAEAE
+386 PSTQLRLAEAE
-399 ARAARAEFIAGDA
+399 LDAKRARAEFIAGDDA
-412 VPHGLEGDFG
+412 IPEGDTIDMG
-422 SSGTISVSDD
+422 SSGIMTVTQDD
-432 DIMPE
+432 VLPE
-437 VPAENAS
+437 PIDAAS

-450 DIRETHVVRLVYRL
+450 ELRDDPVLRVVYRL
-464 ARTKATGMLA
+464 AKTKGTGMLS

-483 EAYFTD
+483 EVYFLE
-489 GQPQFV
+489 GQPQYV
-495 SSNVER
+495 NSNIEN

-509 AKEAVS
+509 EQQALTQ
-515 PQALQRALSVMHH
+515 QALQRAYSVMHH

-551 LADQVAAKLMETFG
+551 LAKQVASKLMETFG

-573 IPRQPN
+573 TARAAN
-579 PHRSRALHL
+579 PYRSRSLHL
-588 DAMRVIGAGATQI
+588 DAFRVIGAGAAQL
-601 AEPLI
+601 AEPLV
-606 DEWLAANTSAFVV
+606 DDWLLTHQRSFIA
-619 REPAQESDLEQFGI
+619 REHDQNGELAQFGL
-633 GPALLRVY
+633 GETLLRVY
-641 SMLDGRTRLGDLA
+641 SLLDGRTRLGELA
-654 GKARSTDARLGLLRL
+654 NRVRSPEARLNLLRL
-669 TYLLVQTELARLS
+669 TYLLVQTDLARLS

>member
-1 MSTSRAIAP
+1 MN
-10 SAPKRADPRRREAV
+10 AV
-24 ASAFSDS
+24 
-31 ETMAGPLVA
+31 M
-40 AKVAA
+40 
-45 CYDAGLVSG
+45 
-54 PTPKQIGRYQ
+54 PKQVGRYQ
-64 ILDRVAV
+64 ILDRLAV
-71 GGMAELFKAQLQGQ
+71 GGMAELFKATLNGD

-99 HLAGDHSFVEMF
+99 HLATDRSFVEMF

-118 AQLDHRNIVAVYEL
+118 AQLDHRHIVQVFEL

-137 TPYIAMQYV
+137 TPYIAMQFV

-164 LPPDL
+164 LPPEL

-182 YAPNALDARGRP
+182 YAHSALAADGKP
-194 LGIVH
+194 LGIIH
-199 RDISPGNVLLSWRGD
+199 RDVSPGNVLLSWRGD

-248 VSGADVDQRSDLF
+248 VSGSEVDTRSDLF
-261 AVGIL
+261 SVGIL

-320 EDRWQS
+320 EDRWS
-326 AAQFRDA
+326 NAGQFRDA

-342 RVTSRDLAAL
+342 RVTSRELAAL
-352 VGRVINAPTADL
+352 IGSVIKAPTAELDGVVMQ
-364 EPDAQLSA
+364 ESD
-372 NPSIPVPEGSGLSG
+372 EGALSG
-386 PSTRIHMAQAEAE
+386 PMTRMSMAKAEAD
-399 ARAARAEFIAGDA
+399 AARARALYIAGDGIPSGVA
-412 VPHGLEGDFG
+412 HNDG
-422 SSGTISVSDD
+422 SSGVMVVRDD
-432 DIMPE
+432 DIPPE
-437 VPAENAS
+437 PIDIPS

-450 DIRETHVVRLVYRL
+450 DLKEQQALSLVYRIAK
-464 ARTKATGMLA
+464 ARSTGMLA

-483 EAYFTD
+483 EVYFAE

-495 SSNVER
+495 NSNVET
-501 ERLGNFLL
+501 ERLGNFLVQQGAL
-509 AKEAVS
+509 S
-515 PQALQRALSVMHH
+515 PQSLQRAVSVMHH

-540 DLLDPL
+540 DILDPL

-551 LADQVAAKLMETFG
+551 LAKQVAAKLTETFS

-573 IPRQPN
+573 TPRHPN
-579 PHRSRALHL
+579 PWKARSLHL
-588 DAMRVIGAGATQI
+588 DAYRVIGAGAAQLGESMVEDWLTANGTKFLV
-601 AEPLI
+601 AEPTQD
-606 DEWLAANTSAFVV
+606 DELLA
-619 REPAQESDLEQFGI
+619 FGL
-633 GPALLRVY
+633 GEALLRVY
-641 SMLDGRTRLGDLA
+641 SLLDGRTRLAELA
-654 GKARSTDARLGLLRL
+654 AKVRSPEARLNLLRL

>member
-1 MSTSRAIAP
+1 MYSDRVVIAP
-10 SAPKRADPRRREAV
+10 MPKTV
-24 ASAFSDS
+24 
-31 ETMAGPLVA
+31 
-40 AKVAA
+40 
-45 CYDAGLVSG
+45 
-54 PTPKQIGRYQ
+54 GRYQ
-64 ILDRVAV
+64 IVDRLAV
-71 GGMAELFKAQLQGQ
+71 GGMAELFKATLTGD

-99 HLAGDHSFVEMF
+99 HLAVDRQFVEMF

-118 AQLDHRNIVAVYEL
+118 AQLDHRHIVQVFEL

-169 AALIARDVLDALD
+169 AGLIARDVLDALD
-182 YAPNALDARGRP
+182 YAHNARDSVGRP
-194 LGIVH
+194 LGIIH

-225 AERRHKTEAGTLK
+225 AERRHKTEAGKLK

-248 VSGADVDQRSDLF
+248 VSGSEVDIRSDVF
-261 AVGIL
+261 SVGIL

-292 RLDRLHKYASEFPV
+292 RLDRLHKYASEFPI

-320 EDRWQS
+320 EDRWNN
-326 AAQFRDA
+326 AAEFRDA

-342 RVTSRDLAAL
+342 RVSSRNLATL
-352 VGRVINAPTADL
+352 LGQVINAPTADL
-364 EPDAQLSA
+364 EGVVTRPVDDASA
-372 NPSIPVPEGSGLSG
+372 LSG
-386 PSTRIHMAQAEAE
+386 PLTRIHQARAEAE
-399 ARAARAEFIAGDA
+399 AARARAEFISGEAIPSGVTGDPSSSGIMQ
-412 VPHGLEGDFG
+412 VGREGD
-422 SSGTISVSDD
+422 DD
-432 DIMPE
+432 VAAEDVDIP
-437 VPAENAS
+437 S
-444 GPREVG
+444 GPRETGEIAQQPILRV
-450 DIRETHVVRLVYRL
+450 VYRL
-464 ARTKATGMLA
+464 AKAKGTGMLA
-474 LEGRAGVLK
+474 LEGRAGVFK
-483 EAYFTD
+483 EAYFVE

-495 SSNVER
+495 SSNVEG
-501 ERLGNFLL
+501 ERLGNYLIQHGAL
-509 AKEAVS
+509 T
-515 PQALQRALSVMHH
+515 PQALQRAISVVHH

-540 DLLDPL
+540 DILDPL

-551 LADQVAAKLMETFG
+551 LAKQVAAKLMDAFS

-573 IPRQPN
+573 TPRHPN
-579 PHRSRALHL
+579 PWKARSLHL
-588 DAMRVIGAGATQI
+588 DAYRVIGAGAALI

-606 DEWLAANTSAFVV
+606 EDWLSSNVKAFIV
-619 REPAQESDLEQFGI
+619 REPIQDGELAQFGL
-633 GPALLRVY
+633 GDALLKVY
-641 SMLDGRTRLGDLA
+641 SLLDGRTRLGELA
-654 GKARSTDARLGLLRL
+654 GRVRSPEARINLLRL
-669 TYLLVQTELARLS
+669 TFLLVQTDLARLS

>member
-1 MSTSRAIAP
+1 MSGSH
-10 SAPKRADPRRREAV
+10 
-24 ASAFSDS
+24 
-31 ETMAGPLVA
+31 
-40 AKVAA
+40 
-45 CYDAGLVSG
+45 
-54 PTPKQIGRYQ
+54 PKQIGKYQ

-85 HGFEKLVAIKKILP
+85 LGFEKLVAIKKILP
-99 HLAGDHSFVEMF
+99 HLATDQSFVEMF

-118 AQLDHRNIVAVYEL
+118 AQLDHRNIVGVYEL

-137 TPYIAMQYV
+137 TPYIAMQFV

-164 LPPDL
+164 LPPEL

-182 YAPNALDARGRP
+182 YAHNALDGSGRP
-194 LGIVH
+194 LGIIH

-248 VSGADVDQRSDLF
+248 VSGSNEIDARSDLF
-261 AVGIL
+261 SVGIL

-292 RLDRLHKYASEFPV
+292 RLDRLHKYASEFPI

-342 RVTSRDLAAL
+342 RVQTRDLAAL
-352 VGRVINAPTADL
+352 IGSVINAPTADL
-364 EPDAQLSA
+364 EPQ
-372 NPSIPVPEGSGLSG
+372 SGGVIREPTRDEEALSG
-386 PSTRIHMAQAEAE
+386 PMTRMSIARAEADAAA
-399 ARAARAEFIAGDA
+399 ARAAYIAGDA
-412 VPHGLEGDFG
+412 IPDGELGELG
-422 SSGTISVSDD
+422 SSGTITVGEDD
-432 DIMPE
+432 LVAEHVE
-437 VPAENAS
+437 VPS

-450 DIRETHVVRLVYRL
+450 DLREHPLIRVVHRL
-464 ARTKATGMLA
+464 ARTKGTGMLA

-483 EAYFTD
+483 EAYLVD

-495 SSNVER
+495 NSNVES
-501 ERLGNFLL
+501 ERLGNFLVAQGAL
-509 AKEAVS
+509 T
-515 PQALQRALSVMHH
+515 PQGLQRAFSVMHH

-540 DLLDPL
+540 DLMDPL
-546 EAYRL
+546 EAYRM
-551 LADQVAAKLMETFG
+551 LAKQVAAKLMEAFS
-565 WQKGRYTW
+565 WPKGRYTW
-573 IPRQPN
+573 TPRHPN
-579 PHRSRALHL
+579 PWKARSLHL
-588 DAMRVIGAGATQI
+588 DAFRVIGAGAAQLSE
-601 AEPLI
+601 ALI
-606 DEWLAANTSAFVV
+606 EDWLAANSKAFIVA
-619 REPAQESDLEQFGI
+619 EPTGDGELAQFGL
-633 GPALLRVY
+633 GDALLRVY
-641 SMLDGRTRLGDLA
+641 SLLDGRTRLGDLSA
-654 GKARSTDARLGLLRL
+654 KVRSPEARLNLLRL
-669 TYLLVQTELARLS
+669 TYLLVQTDAARLS

>member
-1 MSTSRAIAP
+1 MSGS
-10 SAPKRADPRRREAV
+10 
-24 ASAFSDS
+24 
-31 ETMAGPLVA
+31 
-40 AKVAA
+40 
-45 CYDAGLVSG
+45 
-54 PTPKQIGRYQ
+54 TPKNIGKYQ
-64 ILDRVAV
+64 ILDRLAV
-71 GGMAELFKAQLQGQ
+71 GGMAELFKATQKGD

-99 HLAGDHSFVEMF
+99 HLATDRSFVEMF

-118 AQLDHRNIVAVYEL
+118 AQLDHRHIVQVFEL

-164 LPPDL
+164 LPADL

-182 YAPNALDARGRP
+182 YAHHALDQRGKA

-248 VSGADVDQRSDLF
+248 VSNSDVDQRSDLF
-261 AVGIL
+261 SVGIL

-292 RLDRLHKYASEFPV
+292 RLDRLHKYAAEFPV

-320 EDRWQS
+320 EDRWQT

-333 LDEWIRRTT
+333 IDEWIRRTT
-342 RVTSRDLAAL
+342 RVTSRDLASL
-352 VGRVINAPTADL
+352 IGSVINAPTADL
-364 EPDAQLSA
+364 HGDGAVIEPAED
-372 NPSIPVPEGSGLSG
+372 VGLSG
-386 PSTRIHMAQAEAE
+386 PMTRMSIARAEAE
-399 ARAARAEFIAGDA
+399 AKAARAEFIAG
-412 VPHGLEGDFG
+412 EGIPDGITAFEG
-422 SSGTISVSDD
+422 SSGTISVTEDD
-432 DIMPE
+432 VMPE
-437 VPAENAS
+437 PLDTS
-444 GPREVG
+444 GGREIG
-450 DIRETHVVRLVYRL
+450 DFKETPVLKLIYRL
-464 ARTKATGMLA
+464 AKTKATGMLS

-483 EAYFTD
+483 EAYLTE

-495 SSNVER
+495 SSNIES
-501 ERLGNFLL
+501 ERLGNFLMEQKAL
-509 AKEAVS
+509 T
-515 PQALQRALSVMHH
+515 PQALQRAVSVMHH

-551 LADQVAAKLMETFG
+551 LAKQVAAKLIETFS
-565 WQKGRYTW
+565 WQRGRYTW
-573 IPRQPN
+573 LPRAPN
-579 PHRSRALHL
+579 PYRSRALHL
-588 DAMRVIGAGATQI
+588 DPFRVIGAGAAQVG
-601 AEPLI
+601 EPLV
-606 DEWLAANTSAFVV
+606 DEWLQANAKAFAI
-619 REPAQESDLEQFGI
+619 REPVQEGELAQFGL
-633 GPALLRVY
+633 GEALLRVY
-641 SMLDGRTRLGDLA
+641 SLLDGRIRLGDLA
-654 GKARSTDARLGLLRL
+654 ARVRSPEARLNLLRL
-669 TYLLVQTELARLS
+669 TYLLVNTELARLT